1 MKYLLLF
8 SFVLSPAF
16 AKDKLSD
23 FNQKLM
29 ENFDK
34 DIKTDNDLS
43 LKKDRGPSRG
53 PASVTPEQDLQHTD
67 VDKKIDKSVRQTGHT
82 DW

>member
-1 MKYLLLF
+1 MKFILLF
-8 SFVLSPAF
+8 SLVLSPAF

-23 FNQKLM
+23 FNQQLM
-29 ENFDK
+29 ENFKK

-43 LKKDRGPSRG
+43 LKKDRGPARG
-53 PASVTPEQDLQHTD
+53 PASVAPEKDLSHTD
-67 VDKKIDKSVRQTGHT
+67 VEKKIDKSVRQTGHQ